1 MADEKD
7 IKESLEKINTQYGET
22 LKRLSESE
30 KQERTERLWKA
41 LDGLREI
48 VEEEKTEYEKS
59 TNEWWDNLSDEDR
72 LRAFYSVCKRIHQG
86 DIKDRGSYRYV
97 LYQVFGFGMEAY
109 TRGISCGYLDI
120 HNSIVLLDEERKD

>member
-7 IKESLEKINTQYGET
+7 IKESLDKINTQYGET

-41 LDGLREI
+41 LDELREI
-48 VEEEKTEYEKS
+48 VEEEKTEYEKT

-97 LYQVFGFGMEAY
+97 LYEVFGFGMEAY
-109 TRGISCGYLDI
+109 TRGINCGYLDI
-120 HNSIVLLDEERKD
+120 HNSIVLKEERKD